1 MMTKEDYMKL
11 PKERL
16 AELLVERDI
25 PQMSPSPTYIPTI
38 IQQARPLCYE
48 PKGTCTNSFHDCVN
62 CPRLA
67 TTGGTWTTD
76 TQGTDIK

>member
-1 MMTKEDYMKL
+1 MKMMTKEDYMKL

-38 IQQARPLCYE
+38 INRQNPCAMNLE
-48 PKGTCTNSFHDCVN
+48 E
-62 CPRLA
+62 LA
-67 TTGGTWTTD
+67 LTHST
-76 TQGTDIK
+76 IV